1 MLLDGKA
8 TAATIRADVSTQV
21 QQLRATGVVPTLG
34 IVVATDDG
42 GSAWYVRS
50 LTKAAEKA
58 GLRVVIVD
66 EGPAAT
72 QDQIAGAVRALND
85 DAAVH
90 GIILQAPVPAQVSYA
105 DVASLVRPDK
115 DVDGVNPLSAGRLA
129 AGQPAFAPATAAAV
143 MALLATDGDTVLRG
157 ANAVVLG
164 RSLVVGKPTAQLLL
178 AQDATVTI
186 CHSRTRDVQTIT
198 RAADV
203 LVVAVG
209 RPRFVGAEFVGP
221 GAVVIDVGTNEDA
234 GGSLVGDVDFEAV
247 AEIARAVSP
256 VPGGVGPVTTALLLR
271 NVVTAATSGTSQSR

>member
-8 TAATIRADVSTQV
+8 KAASIRADVSARV
-21 QQLRATGVVPTLG
+21 QQLRATGIVPTLG

-58 GLRVVIVD
+58 GLRVVLVD
-66 EGPAAT
+66 QGPTAT
-72 QDQIAGAVRALND
+72 HDQIAGAVRALND
-85 DAAVH
+85 DATVH
-90 GIILQAPVPAQVSYA
+90 GIILQAPVPAGVSFA
-105 DVASLVRPDK
+105 DLASLVRPDK

-143 MALLATDGDTVLRG
+143 MALLASDDQTVLRG

-186 CHSRTRDVQTIT
+186 CHSRTRDVQSIT

-234 GGSLVGDVDFEAV
+234 GGSLVGDVDLEAV
-247 AEIARAVSP
+247 APIARAVSP

-271 NVVTAATSGTSQSR
+271 NVVTAATPVISQSS

>member
-8 TAATIRADVSTQV
+8 TAATIRADVSIQV

-58 GLRVVIVD
+58 GLRVVLVD
-66 EGPAAT
+66 EGPTAT

-105 DVASLVRPDK
+105 DVASLVCPDK

-186 CHSRTRDVQTIT
+186 CHSRTRDVQSIT

-203 LVVAVG
+203 LVVGVG

-247 AEIARAVSP
+247 AGIARAVSP

-271 NVVTAATSGTSQSR
+271 NVVTAATSQSS